1 MFFISIIFTVITM
14 RLCCIGMPCFKKT
27 FRKEITI
34 NDLLNSFIFKP
45 SKCVVE
51 NILDVDYIE
60 KYIVNFKDISKYN
73 ENNIGDI
80 IYIINSYKIYD
91 SSREK
96 SIYRIYSILL
106 DEFVEYITQNKFP
119 SDLNDKSVEYLKII
133 LDMK

>member
-14 RLCCIGMPCFKKT
+14 RLCCISMSCFKNA
-27 FRKEITI
+27 FRKETI
-34 NDLLNSFIFKP
+34 IKDLLNSFIFKS
-45 SKCVVE
+45 SKCVVD

-106 DEFVEYITQNKFP
+106 DEFVEYIIQNKFP